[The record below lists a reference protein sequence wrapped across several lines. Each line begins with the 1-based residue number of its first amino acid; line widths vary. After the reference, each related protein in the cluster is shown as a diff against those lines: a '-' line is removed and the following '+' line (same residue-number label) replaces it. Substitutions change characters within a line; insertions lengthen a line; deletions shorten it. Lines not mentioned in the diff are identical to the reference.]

1 MPEDAAWYARR
12 WLPLTVQFLE
22 PLIEQLWVSPGDRL
36 LDVACGPGALVAQLS
51 PLAGPFG
58 RIVGLDRSI
67 QMLAAGARLARR
79 HSLGNVRF
87 VQGTMYRL
95 PLRAG
100 GFDAATCSFGF
111 GSAADAGPVLAELR
125 RVLVAGGRV
134 GVLVTGAAERSP
146 GWGLLL
152 AALARHGLAS
162 GREEGFEAVAPD
174 VARTW
179 LRQAG
184 FERVETVVLTRELRR
199 LDFDDLWA
207 DVLAG
212 RMPGTRLYRAQPAQT
227 QAGLRAELH
236 EWVEQFRDGTR
247 LLLPV
252 EAVLA
257 WGAAP

>member
-22 PLIEQLWVSPGDRL
+22 PLIEQLWVSPRDRL

-58 RIVGLDRSI
+58 HSVGLDRSA
-67 QMLAAGARLARR
+67 QMLASGLRLAQR

-87 VQGTMYRL
+87 VQGDLYRL
-95 PLRAG
+95 PLRSG
-100 GFDAATCSFGF
+100 SFDAATCSFGF
-111 GSAADAGPVLAELR
+111 GNTADAGLALAELR
-125 RVLVAGGRV
+125 RVLVSGGRV
-134 GVLVTGAAERSP
+134 GVLVAGAAERSP

-162 GREEGFEAVAPD
+162 GREEGFEAVAAG
-174 VARTW
+174 VAQAWLSEAGFARTGT
-179 LRQAG
+179 A
-184 FERVETVVLTRELRR
+184 VLTRELRR
-199 LDFDDLWA
+199 IDFDDLWA

-227 QAGLRAELH
+227 QASIRAELH

-252 EAVLA
+252 EAIMA